1 MQVLTPLQEGQLEAS
16 SYPWCP
22 DVWAITGHA
31 AEVAAATGACSDD
44 SGSSGNG
51 GRSNKGRKQQQ
62 QQEQQQQDD
71 AAAAAAASD
80 DDPLAALAMGQD
92 VLQPLM
98 PFMTAFQLLRAPVT
112 ARGAGLRLKRE
123 LQCFE
128 AACCLASGLG
138 CMLGNWVQLV

>member
-1 MQVLTPLQEGQLEAS
+1 VVCDCCVVSQVLTPLQEGQLEAS

-44 SGSSGNG
+44 SDNG
-51 GRSNKGRKQQQ
+51 GNASRKGRKQQQ
-62 QQEQQQQDD
+62 EQQRQEG
-71 AAAAAAASD
+71 AAAAAAND
-80 DDPLAALAMGQD
+80 EDPLAALAMGQD

-98 PFMTAFQLLRAPVT
+98 PCMTAFQLLRAPVT

-123 LQCFE
+123 LAGTSPTVCAVLLLQCKR
-128 AACCLASGLG
+128 
-138 CMLGNWVQLV
+138 NT